1 MSNNVTKG
9 SMAQGWSW
17 IPTLYFAEGLPYI
30 LVMTVSVIMFK
41 NLGMSNTDTA
51 LYTSWL
57 YLPWVIKPFW
67 SPFVDLLG
75 TKRVWIVAMQ
85 LLIGAGLAGVAFS
98 VSTDYWV
105 AGSLSFLWLMAFAS
119 ATHDISA
126 DGFYMLGLNNEQQSF
141 FVGIRNT
148 FYRIAIVFAQGV
160 LVMAAGFMSNH
171 FGDVA
176 YAWSLTFYIAAAL
189 LIALALYHYFVLPNP
204 SEDVKRSFSV
214 KQLGE
219 LFKTFFTQKGILLS
233 LAFILLYRLG
243 ESQLAKIASP
253 FMLDPMDKG
262 GLGLATEQVG
272 FAYGTVGVVFLL
284 LGGVLGG
291 LVVAKHGLKRWL
303 WPMVVMMNVP
313 NLVYVYFAYFQPES
327 FAVVISGIS
336 LEQFGYGFGFTGYM
350 LYMLYVCAG
359 TRRAVAHY
367 AICTGFM
374 ALGVMLPKFW
384 SGAFQE
390 WLGYENFFW
399 WAILCTLPGFWLVVE
414 VRKHLPADFG
424 RKTPESESSVAGT

>member
-1 MSNNVTKG
+1 
-9 SMAQGWSW
+9 
-17 IPTLYFAEGLPYI
+17 
-30 LVMTVSVIMFK
+30 MTVSVIMFK

-204 SEDVKRSFSV
+204 SEDVKRSFSM

-336 LEQFGYGFGFTGYM
+336 LEQFGYGFGFTGFM
-350 LYMLYVCAG
+350 LYLIKISQG
-359 TRRAVAHY
+359 EFKTAHY

-374 ALGVMLPKFW
+374 ALGMMIPGMW
-384 SGAFQE
+384 AGAVE
-390 WLGYENFFW
+390 EALGYQQFFIW
-399 WAILCTLPGFWLVVE
+399 VCLCTIPGFILTYFISK
-414 VRKHLPADFG
+414 RL
-424 RKTPESESSVAGT
+424 

>member
-171 FGDVA
+171 FEIG
-176 YAWSLTFYIAAAL
+176 
-189 LIALALYHYFVLPNP
+189 
-204 SEDVKRSFSV
+204 
-214 KQLGE
+214 
-219 LFKTFFTQKGILLS
+219 
-233 LAFILLYRLG
+233 
-243 ESQLAKIASP
+243 
-253 FMLDPMDKG
+253 
-262 GLGLATEQVG
+262 
-272 FAYGTVGVVFLL
+272 
-284 LGGVLGG
+284 
-291 LVVAKHGLKRWL
+291 
-303 WPMVVMMNVP
+303 
-313 NLVYVYFAYFQPES
+313 
-327 FAVVISGIS
+327 
-336 LEQFGYGFGFTGYM
+336 
-350 LYMLYVCAG
+350 
-359 TRRAVAHY
+359 RAHV
-367 AICTGFM
+367 
-374 ALGVMLPKFW
+374 
-384 SGAFQE
+384 
-390 WLGYENFFW
+390 
-399 WAILCTLPGFWLVVE
+399 
-414 VRKHLPADFG
+414 
-424 RKTPESESSVAGT
+424 

>member
-17 IPTLYFAEGLPYI
+17 IPTLYFTEGLPYI

-41 NLGMSNTDTA
+41 NLGMSNADTA

-57 YLPWVIKPFW
+57 YLPWDIKPFW

-204 SEDVKRSFSV
+204 SEDVKRSFSL

-336 LEQFGYGFGFTGYM
+336 LEQFGYGFGFTGFM
-350 LYMLYVCAG
+350 LYLIKISQG
-359 TRRAVAHY
+359 EFKTAHY

-374 ALGVMLPKFW
+374 ALGMMIPGMW
-384 SGAFQE
+384 AGAVE
-390 WLGYENFFW
+390 EALGYKQFFIW
-399 WAILCTLPGFWLVVE
+399 VCLCTIPGFILTYFISK
-414 VRKHLPADFG
+414 RI
-424 RKTPESESSVAGT
+424 

>member
-1 MSNNVTKG
+1 
-9 SMAQGWSW
+9 
-17 IPTLYFAEGLPYI
+17 
-30 LVMTVSVIMFK
+30 MTVSVIMFK

-336 LEQFGYGFGFTGYM
+336 LEQFGYGFGFTGFM
-350 LYMLYVCAG
+350 LYLIKISQG
-359 TRRAVAHY
+359 EFKTAHY

-374 ALGVMLPKFW
+374 ALGMMIPGMW
-384 SGAFQE
+384 AGAVE
-390 WLGYENFFW
+390 EALGYQQFFIW
-399 WAILCTLPGFWLVVE
+399 VCLCTIPGFILTYFISK
-414 VRKHLPADFG
+414 RL
-424 RKTPESESSVAGT
+424 

>member
-1 MSNNVTKG
+1 
-9 SMAQGWSW
+9 
-17 IPTLYFAEGLPYI
+17 
-30 LVMTVSVIMFK
+30 MTVSVIMFK

-204 SEDVKRSFSV
+204 SEDVKRSFSM

-313 NLVYVYFAYFQPES
+313 NLVYIYFAYFQPES

-336 LEQFGYGFGFTGYM
+336 LEQFGYGFGFTGFM
-350 LYMLYVCAG
+350 LYLIKISQG
-359 TRRAVAHY
+359 EFKTAHY

-374 ALGVMLPKFW
+374 ALGMMIPGMW
-384 SGAFQE
+384 AGAVE
-390 WLGYENFFW
+390 EALGYQQFFIW
-399 WAILCTLPGFWLVVE
+399 VCLCTIPGFILTYFISK
-414 VRKHLPADFG
+414 RI
-424 RKTPESESSVAGT
+424 

>member
-98 VSTDYWV
+98 VSTDYWG

-219 LFKTFFTQKGILLS
+219 LFNTFFTQKGILLS

-336 LEQFGYGFGFTGYM
+336 LEQFGYGFGFTGFM
-350 LYMLYVCAG
+350 LYLIKISQG
-359 TRRAVAHY
+359 EFKTAHY

-374 ALGVMLPKFW
+374 ALGMMIPGMW
-384 SGAFQE
+384 AGAVE
-390 WLGYENFFW
+390 EALGYQQFFIW
-399 WAILCTLPGFWLVVE
+399 VCLCTIPGFILTYFISK
-414 VRKHLPADFG
+414 RI
-424 RKTPESESSVAGT
+424 